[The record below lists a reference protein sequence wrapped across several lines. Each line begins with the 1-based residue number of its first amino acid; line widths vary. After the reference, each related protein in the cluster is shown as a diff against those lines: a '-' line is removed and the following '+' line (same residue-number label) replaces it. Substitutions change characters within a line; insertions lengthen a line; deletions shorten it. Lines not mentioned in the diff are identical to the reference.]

1 LGADFYAYGG
11 DPVAGSSKAV
21 DISRV
26 NGNQCQTESDHV
38 AVEEPLEIQLSS
50 QTAAGSAAK
59 SISITMR
66 TPGEDASLAL
76 GFLLTEGIIKS
87 AGQVMSVTHRG
98 EPAPDTEIQN
108 VIRVELRPDVDVDLD
123 RLERH
128 FYTTSSCGVCGKTSL
143 EALRVTGQSS
153 LAGCTDTFARDLIT
167 SMPDRVKRQQSVFTK
182 TGGLHAA
189 AVFDPQGEII
199 VVKEDVGR
207 HNATDKVIGALLQAG
222 KLPGNTYGLLVSGR
236 ASFELMQKA
245 LVAGIPLLAAV
256 GAPSSLAVQTAKEF
270 DMTLVGFLRDAKFNI
285 YAGSERIS

>member
-1 LGADFYAYGG
+1 M
-11 DPVAGSSKAV
+11 GSNNSLAV

-26 NGNQCQTESDHV
+26 SGNQSQTESDDV

-50 QTAAGSAAK
+50 PTAEGSAAK

-66 TPGEDASLAL
+66 TPGEDAELAL
-76 GFLLTEGIIKS
+76 GFLLTEGIIES
-87 AGQVMSVTHRG
+87 ADQVTSVAHCG
-98 EPAPDTEIQN
+98 DPAPDTGLQN
-108 VIRVELRPDVDVDLD
+108 IIRVTLRPDVEVDIG

-143 EALRVTGQSS
+143 EALHVTGQSS
-153 LAGCTDTFARDLIT
+153 LAHCTNTFARDVIASL
-167 SMPDRVKRQQSVFTK
+167 PDRVKNLQHVFAK

-189 AVFDPQGEII
+189 VVFDPQGEII

-207 HNATDKVIGALLQAG
+207 HNATDKAIGALLQAG
-222 KLPGNTYGLLVSGR
+222 ALPGNTYGLLVSGR
-236 ASFELMQKA
+236 ASFELMQKS

-270 DMTLVGFLRDAKFNI
+270 DMTLVGFLRGKNFNV
-285 YAGSERIS
+285 YSGPERII

>member
-1 LGADFYAYGG
+1 LAVENRG
-11 DPVAGSSKAV
+11 DEMTGSSRAV

-26 NGNQCQTESDHV
+26 DGNQSRTESDDV

-50 QTAAGSAAK
+50 PTAAGSAAK

-66 TPGEDASLAL
+66 TPGDDADLAL
-76 GFLLTEGIIKS
+76 GFLLTEGIIQS
-87 AGQVMSVTHRG
+87 AEQVMSVTHRG
-98 EPAPDTEIQN
+98 EPAPDTGLQN
-108 VIRVELRPDVDVDLD
+108 IVRVELHPNVTVDLGK
-123 RLERH
+123 LERH

-153 LAGCTDTFARDLIT
+153 LAHCTNTFARKVIT
-167 SMPDRVKRQQSVFTK
+167 TMPERVRDQQRVFTK

-189 AVFDPQGEII
+189 AVFDSQGEII

-207 HNATDKVIGALLQAG
+207 HNATDKVIGALLQAEQ
-222 KLPGNTYGLLVSGR
+222 LPGNTYGLLVSGR

-270 DMTLVGFLRDAKFNI
+270 DMTLVGFLRDEKFSI
-285 YAGSERIS
+285 YAGPDRVC

>member
-1 LGADFYAYGG
+1 MS
-11 DPVAGSSKAV
+11 GSSLAV
-21 DISRV
+21 DISRFD
-26 NGNQCQTESDHV
+26 GNQSQNESDDV

-66 TPGEDASLAL
+66 TPGDDADLAL
-76 GFLLTEGIIKS
+76 GFLLTEGIIDS
-87 AGQVMSVTHRG
+87 FDQVASVAHSG
-98 EPAPDTEIQN
+98 EADPDTGLQN
-108 VIRVELRPDVDVDLD
+108 TIRVELGADVDTDLG

-153 LAGCTDTFARDLIT
+153 LAHCTSTFARDVIIA
-167 SMPDRVKRQQSVFTK
+167 MPERVKSQQRVFSK

-189 AVFDPQGEII
+189 AVFDAQGEII

-207 HNATDKVIGALLQAG
+207 HNATDKAIGALLQDGA
-222 KLPGNTYGLLVSGR
+222 LPGNTYGLLVSGR
-236 ASFELMQKA
+236 ASFELMQKS

-256 GAPSSLAVQTAKEF
+256 GAPSSLAVQMAKEF
-270 DMTLVGFLRDAKFNI
+270 DMTLVGFLRGENFNI
-285 YAGSERIS
+285 YAGPDRIT